1 MEVYPKIFPPQQIVQ
16 VQQALPL
23 QQSFHVQ
30 QVVSSSQQ
38 LAMVIFLFNGMQT
51 RIQCL
56 INEKMR
62 DIINR
67 FNTKLKINMN
77 NAQYLYGGNQVNLEL
92 TFYQQ
97 ASIIDKQRKEM
108 IILVYINESIISN
121 NQSTIK
127 SKEIICPKC
136 KENCLISFD
145 NYQIKLY
152 NCKNGHEINNISL
165 KDFNNSQNINEN
177 EIKCNNCN
185 NTKYK
190 SYNKQFYK
198 CLNCNIHLCPLCN
211 QKHDKSHEVIDYN
224 NINYICSYHKD
235 FYISYCKDCKINL
248 CMKCETK
255 HNNHHEII
263 NYKNILPDED
273 QIKKEL
279 KIFKDKIDKLKETF
293 KEVINML
300 NNIYDNFQKL
310 YKICYDIVYNY
321 NLRQRNYEILANVN
335 SAKDFMNS
343 EDIDVII
350 STKSDIKNKFGK
362 IYNVFYKMR
371 GYKDLSLK
379 EKLSRGTLGQDNNF
393 NKAKNNLT
401 LIFKYLGNNY
411 TIQATSDMMLGE
423 VFIKFL
429 NKEGLSYDDIYFYH
443 NSSEL
448 PNSCRSK
455 TLFELGIQNFF
466 LFDVVA
472 KWI

>member
-1 MEVYPKIFPPQQIVQ
+1 MEVSPKIFPPQQIVQ
-16 VQQALPL
+16 VQQVLPL

-38 LAMVIFLFNGMQT
+38 LAMVIFLLNGMQT

-97 ASIIDKQRKEM
+97 ASNIDKQRKEM

-136 KENCLISFD
+136 KENCLIRFY
-145 NYQIKLY
+145 NYQIHLY
-152 NCKNGHEINNISL
+152 NCKNGHNINNISF

-177 EIKCNNCN
+177 EIKCNKCN

-190 SYNKQFYK
+190 SYNKQFYI
-198 CLNCNIHLCPLCN
+198 CLNCNINLCPLCN
-211 QKHDKSHEVIDYN
+211 QKHDKTHEIIDYN

-235 FYISYCKDCKINL
+235 FYVSYCYDCKINL

-255 HNNHHEII
+255 HNNNHNII
-263 NYKNILPDED
+263 NYKDILPDED
-273 QIKKEL
+273 EIKKDL
-279 KIFKDKIDKLKETF
+279 KKFKDKIDKLKETI
-293 KEVINML
+293 KELINWL

-310 YKICYDIVYNY
+310 YKISYDIVYNY
-321 NLRQRNYEILANVN
+321 NLRQRNYEILENVN
-335 SAKDFMNS
+335 SVKDLINAKDID
-343 EDIDVII
+343 DIIDKNIPYI
-350 STKSDIKNKFGK
+350 NKFKKFSDIYDKMLIGTLPLNVFFNFHEQLVNIRAEQDELFAETACKFMTKMGLTYFYNLKFFYSSQKLRPESGK
-362 IYNVFYKMR
+362 TLSEYRIYNH
-371 GYKDLSLK
+371 
-379 EKLSRGTLGQDNNF
+379 SR
-393 NKAKNNLT
+393 
-401 LIFKYLGNNY
+401 I
-411 TIQATSDMMLGE
+411 E
-423 VFIKFL
+423 VF
-429 NKEGLSYDDIYFYH
+429 N
-443 NSSEL
+443 
-448 PNSCRSK
+448 
-455 TLFELGIQNFF
+455 
-466 LFDVVA
+466 V
-472 KWI
+472 